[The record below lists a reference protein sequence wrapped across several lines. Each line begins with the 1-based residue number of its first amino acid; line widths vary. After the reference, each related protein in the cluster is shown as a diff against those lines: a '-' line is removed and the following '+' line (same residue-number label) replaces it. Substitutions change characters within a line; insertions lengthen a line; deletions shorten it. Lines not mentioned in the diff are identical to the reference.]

1 MTTEHSASGDL
12 DRSLALLW
20 EMDHR
25 PTRGPKP
32 ALTLERIVTA
42 AITIA
47 DAEGLAGLSM
57 RRVASELGVG
67 TMSLY
72 RYVPGKGELLDL
84 MIDRINEA
92 PRGDAGEL
100 GWRGVLEQ
108 MARETWEVCLAHPWF
123 LQIDQ
128 ARPLLGPRALA
139 GLEHVLRGLRD
150 TSLTDQQKVMAMSSV
165 YAFVTGVA
173 RDHVNAMQATARTGM
188 TDAEFWAAQ
197 EPVLVK
203 AMGTGDYPTIA
214 GMAEDTF
221 SFSAED
227 ALEFGLRSIL
237 DGIAGFVDPP
247 TNDRSTT

>member
-57 RRVASELGVG
+57 RRVAAELGVG

-100 GWRGVLEQ
+100 GWRGVLE
-108 MARETWEVCLAHPWF
+108 
-123 LQIDQ
+123 
-128 ARPLLGPRALA
+128 
-139 GLEHVLRGLRD
+139 
-150 TSLTDQQKVMAMSSV
+150 
-165 YAFVTGVA
+165 
-173 RDHVNAMQATARTGM
+173 
-188 TDAEFWAAQ
+188 
-197 EPVLVK
+197 
-203 AMGTGDYPTIA
+203 
-214 GMAEDTF
+214 
-221 SFSAED
+221 
-227 ALEFGLRSIL
+227 
-237 DGIAGFVDPP
+237 
-247 TNDRSTT
+247 

>member
-32 ALTLERIVTA
+32 ALTVERIVTA
-42 AITIA
+42 AIAIA
-47 DAEGLAGLSM
+47 DTDGLAGLSM

-108 MARETWEVCLAHPWF
+108 MAHETWEVCLAHPWF

-139 GLEHVLRGLRD
+139 GFEHVLRGLRD
-150 TSLTDQQKVMAMSSV
+150 TSLTDQQKVMAMTSV

-173 RDHVNAMQATARTGM
+173 RDHVNALQATERTGM
-188 TDAEFWAAQ
+188 TSEEFWAAQ
-197 EPVLVK
+197 VPVFVK
-203 AMGTGDYPTIA
+203 AMNTGDYPAMA
-214 GMAEDTF
+214 GLAEDTF
-221 SFSAED
+221 GFSAEES
-227 ALEFGLRSIL
+227 LEFGLRSLL

-247 TNDRSTT
+247 TNDRSTA